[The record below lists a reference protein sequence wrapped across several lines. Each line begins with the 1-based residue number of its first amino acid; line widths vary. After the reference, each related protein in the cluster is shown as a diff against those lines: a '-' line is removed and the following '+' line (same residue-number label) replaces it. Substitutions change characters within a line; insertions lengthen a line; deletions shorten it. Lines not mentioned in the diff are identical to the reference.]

1 MQLSRAGRNS
11 GQPHARRGVDI
22 SQYTPKPTGKE
33 RGYGVQVEDPCYLH
47 HAGALRDC
55 EDFREDPLKAA
66 FTNQRPPLLA
76 RNSPCSGC
84 LIPTISVTAE
94 APNSPKQQQQRRSLS
109 AGVPQDR
116 TLHSERLRVSHA
128 SRFFS
133 WRKRKRRADEGAQGQ
148 KAPRSTEL
156 GPEESAASRIRNMA
170 GARAILPPNR
180 SGSLSLRVCARF
192 SCDAST
198 AAAARAREQPFST
211 AHPGAGVKWHSQ
223 KVLSAAN
230 PDGGS
235 IRASREGR
243 RFPAAAAQEGGLA
256 GKQAASTSQ
265 KESEGGHLLREE
277 ALRMLQRTAE
287 VEPHDLSSWV
297 RSVHLLFGLKEA
309 ATTTAPL
316 PSPLPCLHEHLAV
329 TKPPSA
335 SFRYERL
342 RAAAP
347 EMLRLVRFLRPA
359 EAAMLAHHASHFFA
373 ARKKRDRE
381 DRRERSLA
389 VGVAGKG
396 LPHHAQQRRVPQ
408 PSPSREDATA
418 ERSFQNAWWNAFCKA
433 ALGILQ
439 DADGRETAVILAA
452 IAASQTSQTEL
463 VSLLLAEAE
472 AWAAE
477 NSPRNNALIRRI
489 GSTGCC
495 EAATAAICKSL
506 REKQEQ
512 LNAIDCCMSIHGAAR
527 LGLKDPA
534 FYEDLLTRAEALLPQ
549 MNEHNLSMIVWGMGE
564 VGVRQLRFLASAA
577 EHLLRICDARG
588 VAPHYAAP
596 ILWGFSRLSFA
607 SPSVLR
613 FVDGALRKV
622 DRMQA
627 LDVCITCTASPAGN
641 SQGAEAPN
649 KLGGCKEEGIWES
662 DPACN
667 VARTAAAA
675 TPTLP
680 FPLLPF
686 CCVSLL
692 ARVRAGSTLDSSLSV
707 SAFWT
712 PLGRLLAA
720 GASRLVPRD
729 AANVAL
735 CFQRLHHRQRSR
747 QQGLSLRAES
757 VWIAEFFKRLNDAV
771 TEGLWDSAALRDAAN
786 AAFAAASVD
795 AAAATSANRFDAE
808 TPTEAAS
815 LNSPAAALTP
825 LLKLAL
831 ALFYREQKEGGT
843 ASPQD
848 VTRLLGGLALST
860 PPAVPCT
867 AAAVAAAAD
876 IAESAA
882 ANKHLYS
889 RKQQHAVAE
898 ALMKLGLQPDGLRDW
913 LESFS
918 PKCRRREAQEL
929 VAADGE
935 AEVYVQLDEENPILK
950 ETGTR
955 HTDTDVAH

>member
-1 MQLSRAGRNS
+1 
-11 GQPHARRGVDI
+11 
-22 SQYTPKPTGKE
+22 
-33 RGYGVQVEDPCYLH
+33 
-47 HAGALRDC
+47 
-55 EDFREDPLKAA
+55 
-66 FTNQRPPLLA
+66 
-76 RNSPCSGC
+76 
-84 LIPTISVTAE
+84 
-94 APNSPKQQQQRRSLS
+94 
-109 AGVPQDR
+109 
-116 TLHSERLRVSHA
+116 
-128 SRFFS
+128 
-133 WRKRKRRADEGAQGQ
+133 
-148 KAPRSTEL
+148 
-156 GPEESAASRIRNMA
+156 MA

-297 RSVHLLFGLKEA
+297 RSVHLLFGLKE
-309 ATTTAPL
+309 
-316 PSPLPCLHEHLAV
+316 
-329 TKPPSA
+329 
-335 SFRYERL
+335 YERL

-477 NSPRNNALIRRI
+477 NSPRNNALI
-489 GSTGCC
+489 
-495 EAATAAICKSL
+495 L
-506 REKQEQ
+506 
-512 LNAIDCCMSIHGAAR
+512 HGAAR

-577 EHLLRICDARG
+577 EHLLRICDANNSLPYFLGRSDAVKRLVLLLSRVLPLAVFAVG
-588 VAPHYAAP
+588 VVYRRVSSQRCRAVFAPPAA
-596 ILWGFSRLSFA
+596 
-607 SPSVLR
+607 V
-613 FVDGALRKV
+613 
-622 DRMQA
+622 Q
-627 LDVCITCTASPAGN
+627 
-641 SQGAEAPN
+641 
-649 KLGGCKEEGIWES
+649 
-662 DPACN
+662 
-667 VARTAAAA
+667 
-675 TPTLP
+675 
-680 FPLLPF
+680 
-686 CCVSLL
+686 
-692 ARVRAGSTLDSSLSV
+692 AGSTLDSSLSV

-720 GASRLVPRD
+720 G
-729 AANVAL
+729 
-735 CFQRLHHRQRSR
+735 
-747 QQGLSLRAES
+747 
-757 VWIAEFFKRLNDAV
+757 
-771 TEGLWDSAALRDAAN
+771 
-786 AAFAAASVD
+786 
-795 AAAATSANRFDAE
+795 
-808 TPTEAAS
+808 
-815 LNSPAAALTP
+815 
-825 LLKLAL
+825 
-831 ALFYREQKEGGT
+831 
-843 ASPQD
+843 
-848 VTRLLGGLALST
+848 
-860 PPAVPCT
+860 
-867 AAAVAAAAD
+867 
-876 IAESAA
+876 
-882 ANKHLYS
+882 
-889 RKQQHAVAE
+889 
-898 ALMKLGLQPDGLRDW
+898 
-913 LESFS
+913 
-918 PKCRRREAQEL
+918 
-929 VAADGE
+929 
-935 AEVYVQLDEENPILK
+935 
-950 ETGTR
+950 
-955 HTDTDVAH
+955 